1 MRCSCRCPHRQNFQI
16 PAASDG
22 GSYNASRFADFQRSV
37 ALLITHRLFKRQDD
51 NSATQTSDENRRR
64 IFVIADLDG
73 DYASI
78 GELVDLWFEAP
89 RAFINST
96 ERPIDLAAGIKNGG
110 LVALLSENRLPSL
123 QQYVFRFHPLRKMP
137 RRLHSALIFDD
148 ESRHSPRISRDRY
161 RLRVRSG
168 LSHPLDAS

>member
-1 MRCSCRCPHRQNFQI
+1 QSISPGLLNDAGYAAVFQC
-16 PAASDG
+16 
-22 GSYNASRFADFQRSV
+22 SV

-64 IFVIADLDG
+64 TFVIADLDG

-123 QQYVFRFHPLRKMP
+123 QQYVFRFHLLRKMP
-137 RRLHSALIFDD
+137 RRLYSALIFDA
-148 ESRHSPRISRDRY
+148 ERRHLRKVSRKLY
-161 RLRVRSG
+161 R
-168 LSHPLDAS
+168 

>member
-1 MRCSCRCPHRQNFQI
+1 MRCSCPCPHRQNFQI

-22 GSYNASRFADFQRSV
+22 GSYNASRFANFQGRF
-37 ALLITHRLFKRQDD
+37 ALLLTDRSLEWKNY

-96 ERPIDLAAGIKNGG
+96 ERPVDLAAGIKNGAP
-110 LVALLSENRLPSL
+110 VALFRQNRLPPL
-123 QQYVFRFHPLRKMP
+123 QPSASRFHP
-137 RRLHSALIFDD
+137 
-148 ESRHSPRISRDRY
+148 SPR
-161 RLRVRSG
+161 L
-168 LSHPLDAS
+168 P